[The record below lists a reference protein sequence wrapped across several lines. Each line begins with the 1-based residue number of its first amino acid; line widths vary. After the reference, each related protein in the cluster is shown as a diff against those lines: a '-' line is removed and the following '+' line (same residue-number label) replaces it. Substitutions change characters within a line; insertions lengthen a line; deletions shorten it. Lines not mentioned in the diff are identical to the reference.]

1 MNTLEKLQKQLE
13 KDQERIDRLNAK
25 VAEAEAAILQ
35 DPDNQKAALEAAAC
49 DKQIEAANKA
59 KANTLQE
66 IEAEKQREYEREVE
80 TARNMLA
87 DIEKKTKAIKDQEFE
102 KAREFFNQYEVWL
115 ALVKQHK
122 ELAQKY
128 SIEAPDLYNLDD
140 GQAGI
145 TSLKKA
151 MDQWKAAQA
160 ALKVWQQ
167 SLKAKAD
174 QSR

>member
-80 TARNMLA
+80 TARNMLT
-87 DIEKKTKAIKDQEFE
+87 DIEKKANAIRDQEFA
-102 KAREFFNQYEVWL
+102 KAREFFNQYEAWF
-115 ALVKQHK
+115 ALVKQH
-122 ELAQKY
+122 EDLARKY
-128 SIEAPDLYNLDD
+128 DIKMSNLYSHDQ
-140 GQAGI
+140 GQAGM
-145 TSLKKA
+145 TSLKQS
-151 MDQWKAAQA
+151 MDKWQAAQ
-160 ALKVWQQ
+160 Q
-167 SLKAKAD
+167 SVEYW
-174 QSR
+174 RRHHGG